1 MEPTPDD
8 APRRIS
14 APIAVQIVALLIAG
28 LAVGQIVTLLIVML
42 APPPRPPIYRLSE
55 VAAVLQGQTIK
66 PRDGHAL
73 IRTEQ
78 AQPPPPP
85 RDHQPGVAEAD
96 RMTLV
101 GLLGV
106 SEDRVRLLF
115 DHPRPHL
122 WGSPFFTD
130 GDRRPRPPPPH
141 WAGPPPRDS
150 GGVIFGDF
158 KAAEQLPTGD
168 WAVVT
173 AAPESFPNPWQARV
187 MVWCLVCLA
196 VLGPAGYLFA
206 RRLVAPIGAFAQA
219 ADRLGRDPS
228 APLLALSGP
237 AEIGVAARAFNG
249 MQARLKLY
257 IEDRTSMIAAISHDL
272 RTPLTRVRF
281 KLEAAPADLQRT
293 IGSDLDQME
302 AMISAVL
309 AFVHEASHTRD
320 RAIVDLLSVLECVVD
335 DARDAGADVELT
347 TGGALAVDG
356 DALALQR
363 LFTNLVD
370 NAVKYGRRARVTL
383 KSERDAAVVEIA
395 DDGPGLPASEL
406 ERVFEPFYRAEPS
419 RNPQTGGIGLGLS
432 VARSIARAHG
442 GDVLLRRG
450 LAGLTA
456 VVRLPL
462 ADLKQSAA

>member
-1 MEPTPDD
+1 
-8 APRRIS
+8 
-14 APIAVQIVALLIAG
+14 
-28 LAVGQIVTLLIVML
+28 
-42 APPPRPPIYRLSE
+42 
-55 VAAVLQGQTIK
+55 
-66 PRDGHAL
+66 
-73 IRTEQ
+73 
-78 AQPPPPP
+78 
-85 RDHQPGVAEAD
+85 
-96 RMTLV
+96 
-101 GLLGV
+101 
-106 SEDRVRLLF
+106 
-115 DHPRPHL
+115 
-122 WGSPFFTD
+122 
-130 GDRRPRPPPPH
+130 
-141 WAGPPPRDS
+141 
-150 GGVIFGDF
+150 VIFGDF

-173 AAPESFPNPWQARV
+173 SAPEPFPNPWQARV

-228 APLLALSGP
+228 APLLALTGP
-237 AEIGVAARAFNG
+237 AEIGVAARAFND

-272 RTPLTRVRF
+272 RTPLTRIRF
-281 KLEAAPADLQRT
+281 KMEAAPPALQRT

-347 TGGALAVDG
+347 TNGALAVDG

-370 NAVKYGRRARVTL
+370 NAVKYGRRARVEL
-383 KSERDAAVVEIA
+383 KSQCDAAVVEIA
-395 DDGPGLPASEL
+395 DEGPGLAAAEL

-419 RNPQTGGIGLGLS
+419 RNPETGGIGLGLS

-462 ADLKQSAA
+462 ADLRTSAA